1 MRLVFSSFV
10 FRLLYKMMRKSKI
23 IGIIPARLGS
33 RRLAQKPLIRI
44 DGKPLIQNVYQCAAK
59 SRLLDR
65 LVVVTNSSKISDLVF
80 AFGGE
85 AYISL
90 RNHLT
95 GSDRVAEAVKNLHC
109 DLVINIQCDLPN
121 LPPSLIDHL
130 ASSML
135 REKGVSMATVATRIN
150 DAARL
155 RSPNVVKVVLDRN
168 SWALYF
174 SRQPIPHVRLDKSS
188 RSRLLR
194 AGIDLNRTSFYEHI
208 GIYGFRRDF
217 LLKFAS
223 WERSPLEKSE
233 SLEQLRALENGAKI
247 KVYLTKHKPVTL
259 DVPSDLK
266 RLRTPKGG
274 VVR

>member
-1 MRLVFSSFV
+1 MS
-10 FRLLYKMMRKSKI
+10 KSKV

-44 DGKPLIQNVYQCAAK
+44 DGKSLIQNVYECAAR
-59 SRLLDR
+59 SRFLDR
-65 LVVVTNSSKISDLVF
+65 LMVVTNSPKISDLVF

-95 GSDRVAEAVKNLHC
+95 GSDRVAEAAKNLHY

-121 LPPSLIDHL
+121 LPPALIDHL

-135 REKGVSMATVATRIN
+135 KERGVSMATVATRIS
-150 DAARL
+150 DPAKL
-155 RSPNVVKVVLDRN
+155 KSPNVVKVVMDRN
-168 SWALYF
+168 DWALYF
-174 SRQPIPHVRLDKSS
+174 SRQPLPYVRSDGRPGAGLG
-188 RSRLLR
+188 RR
-194 AGIDLNRTSFYEHI
+194 GIDLAKTSFYEHI

-217 LLKFAS
+217 LMKFAS
-223 WERSPLEKSE
+223 WERTPLEKSE
-233 SLEQLRALENGAKI
+233 SLEQLRALENGARI
-247 KVYLTKHKPVTL
+247 KVYLTKYKPVTL

-266 RLRTPKGG
+266 RLGTPKGR
-274 VVR
+274 VMR